1 MNSKTDLIS
10 GLGNAKLSIKIF
22 MNNRNNFYVFQ
33 LSVVNNRLIRMFQVG
48 KLHHLK
54 VLDLSNNNIVT
65 IEGLKVHF
73 PLILCHGLNIM
84 SWSLILLL

>member
-1 MNSKTDLIS
+1 
-10 GLGNAKLSIKIF
+10 
-22 MNNRNNFYVFQ
+22 
-33 LSVVNNRLIRMFQVG
+33 MFQVG

-73 PLILCHGLNIM
+73 LYK
-84 SWSLILLL
+84 LLRNQ